1 MIISVR
7 LTVCLSVRLSI
18 HLSVCPS
25 SQWKMLKTL
34 DNIAVGATDITSN
47 IKNGD
52 YINTSLAAKGALAH
66 RLQRRMVCKIQNGRQ
81 GAPKWLMGS
90 GKMFTS

>member
-52 YINTSLAAKGALAH
+52 YINTSLASKGALAH
-66 RLQRRMVCKIQNGRQ
+66 RLQNPISPQ
-81 GAPKWLMGS
+81 GAPK
-90 GKMFTS
+90 